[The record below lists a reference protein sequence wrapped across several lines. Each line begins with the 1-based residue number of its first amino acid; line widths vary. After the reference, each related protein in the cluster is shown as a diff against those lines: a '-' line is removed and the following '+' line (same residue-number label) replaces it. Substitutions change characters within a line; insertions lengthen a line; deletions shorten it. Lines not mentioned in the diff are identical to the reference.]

1 MNRLGTDPLRSGTT
15 SLGHF
20 PALDGLRG
28 VAIAAVVVY
37 HFLPGQFSGGFLGL
51 DLFFVLSGFL
61 ITSLLLESRRSRG
74 SVDIRGFYS
83 RRFRRLMPAALLTLA
98 AIAILAPLLS
108 AVTVGLRLDLLSA
121 LGYVANWRFAFS
133 GQSYVAQFSD
143 PSPVRHF
150 WSLAVEEQFYLV
162 WPLVMAAGSV
172 LAARFLRAGLRRP
185 VAVVVLALAALGS
198 AGLMW
203 YWYDPFSDPSRLYY
217 GTDTRAFELLIGA
230 LAAVVVGHPRRVRG
244 GRPLLAVGLLAAAGC
259 LVPLLL
265 WSADSSAY
273 YRGGAFLWACGAALV
288 IVSCLPESS
297 PLGKALSLRPLC
309 WLGLISYGVYLF
321 HWPMQLWLTPDRV
334 GLHGPALFVLKVS
347 ATVALAALSY
357 WLLER
362 PIRRGRGVISRLP
375 PLVVAPVAV
384 SGVLVLALVAVPPVT
399 RLEQGV
405 EVAESSLPFVEHSTL
420 GESGASPFSALGQ
433 LPGEAQQPAGP
444 AEALDI
450 PSLPS
455 AMAEPS
461 SSELDELEAQSNED
475 FVLSCLT
482 PKPIA
487 VHRDNGAGELV
498 AVVGDSITNQI
509 RDLLISDTRYD
520 WFVLSGCAVSAADL
534 ARPDD
539 SRAKEVI
546 EPAFDELIDAA
557 PDRLVVLLGSSDVVN
572 SSPGAYGEIIEA
584 VGERTRTIECRSW
597 VKLSAFAVPG
607 ISPERGTNT
616 ETFNVAL
623 AEVAVRDGWQLWDW
637 DGLVKEV
644 PHTET
649 FHPWLSPI
657 DGVHVSAGLGKA
669 ALLNFITSE
678 LGADDCPAG
687 SA

>member
-1 MNRLGTDPLRSGTT
+1 MPSGSM

-37 HFLPGQFSGGFLGL
+37 HFLPGRFSGGFLGL

-98 AIAILAPLLS
+98 AIAVLAPLLS

-150 WSLAVEEQFYLV
+150 WSLAVEEQFYLL
-162 WPLVMAAGSV
+162 WPLAIAAGSA
-172 LAARFLRAGLRRP
+172 LAARYLRAGLRRP
-185 VAVVVLALAALGS
+185 VAAVALALAALAS

-230 LAAVVVGHPRRVRG
+230 LAAVVVGHPRRVRAR
-244 GRPLLAVGLLAAAGC
+244 RPLLVLGLLAAVGC
-259 LVPLLL
+259 VVPTLL
-265 WSADSSAY
+265 WSADSAVY
-273 YRGGAFLWACGAALV
+273 YRGGAFVFACSAALL
-288 IVSCLPESS
+288 IVSCLPQGS
-297 PLGKALSLRPLC
+297 PLGKVLSVRPLC
-309 WLGLISYGVYLF
+309 WLGLVSYGVYLF
-321 HWPMQLWLTPDRV
+321 HWPVELWLTPDRV
-334 GLHGPALFVLKVS
+334 GLGGATLFVLKV
-347 ATVALAALSY
+347 AVTLALAIVSY
-357 WLLER
+357 RLLEL
-362 PIRRGRGVISRLP
+362 PIRRRRGIISRLP
-375 PLVVAPVAV
+375 ARVVVPAAF

-399 RLEQGV
+399 DLEQGV
-405 EVAESSLPFVEHSTL
+405 EVADSSLPFVEHSTL
-420 GESGASPFSALGQ
+420 GEGEGEGEASTFSALEQ
-433 LPGEAQQPAGP
+433 LPSEVPQPTTTTQVLEASP
-444 AEALDI
+444 I
-450 PSLPS
+450 PSVV
-455 AMAEPS
+455 AEPT
-461 SSELDELEAQSNED
+461 SSELAELEAQSNEE

-487 VHRDNGAGELV
+487 IHRDNGAGELV
-498 AVVGDSITNQI
+498 AVIGDSVTNQI

-520 WFVLSGCAVSAADL
+520 WFVLSGCAVSAADF

-546 EPAFDELIDAA
+546 EPAFNALMDAE

-572 SSPGAYGEIIEA
+572 SSPGAYEEIIDK
-584 VGERTRTIECRSW
+584 VGERTQQIECRSW
-597 VKLSAFAVPG
+597 VNLYALAVPG
-607 ISPERGTNT
+607 ITEERGRNT
-616 ETFNVAL
+616 ESFNLAL
-623 AEVAVRDGWQLWDW
+623 SEVAPREGWQLWDW
-637 DGLVKEV
+637 DAQAGQV
-644 PHTET
+644 PHTDW
-649 FHPWLSPI
+649 FHPWVSPL

-669 ALLNFITSE
+669 ALLDFISAE
-678 LGADDCPAG
+678 LGTDSCDAG
-687 SA
+687 GA